1 MMKLTIWYTTI
12 NFLPYV
18 SNKIVGKVYLELD
31 SQCKVVKSTEFEKA
45 LTAGMVYRV
54 KMLGYLVECR

>member
-12 NFLPYV
+12 NLLPYV
-18 SNKIVGKVYLELD
+18 SNIIVGKVYLELD

-54 KMLGYLVECR
+54 KML